1 MRSHRGEAKARQAA
15 HDLGLFRRAMRL
27 EPPINWNE
35 LHRLETE
42 QGTIRLSRPW
52 LKNYSDRVA
61 RAVSRGWAIAKTG
74 CTL

>member
-1 MRSHRGEAKARQAA
+1 MRSHRGEARARQAA

-42 QGTIRLSRPW
+42 QATIRRSSPW
-52 LKNYSDRVA
+52 LKDYGDRVA
-61 RAVSRGWAIAKTG
+61 RSISRGRAIAKTG